1 MSLFTTVPLQ
11 TPELSM
17 CDGSTQESSMVP
29 SNPSLID
36 RNVSSFLSASDLGCM
51 LLDSLHTQSAI
62 NNKYPDKVFGAL
74 NLRLNEDQVLTQAQS
89 GDSDH
94 FEHQEPLDDN
104 ETTIS
109 FFDKDMR
116 DFEEELEA
124 GPATK
129 EYTSLR
135 YYKVKHSNP
144 KRRQLLDQALL
155 NDD

>member
-1 MSLFTTVPLQ
+1 
-11 TPELSM
+11 
-17 CDGSTQESSMVP
+17 MVP
-29 SNPSLID
+29 ANPPLME

-89 GDSDH
+89 GDSSDH
-94 FEHQEPLDDN
+94 FEQHQEPLDDN
-104 ETTIS
+104 ETTIT

-116 DFEEELEA
+116 DFEDELEA

-129 EYTSLR
+129 EYTSLK

-144 KRRQLLDQALL
+144 KRRQILD
-155 NDD
+155 

>member
-1 MSLFTTVPLQ
+1 
-11 TPELSM
+11 
-17 CDGSTQESSMVP
+17 MVH

-124 GPATK
+124 GQPPRST
-129 EYTSLR
+129 
-135 YYKVKHSNP
+135 P
-144 KRRQLLDQALL
+144 P
-155 NDD
+155 